1 MSTLN
6 ELLLALKAAVE
17 NSDTTE
23 FSRVVEALHRFPED
37 ERGVVVQL
45 INAFTEMYP
54 YINWEDDIAEI
65 EPQPRWILDRLPT
78 KHRIELDTG
87 LYRQLQLYFRSS
99 RVPKS
104 TTEKDIELLMD
115 ELLNKLLRDF
125 LKAHNI
131 EAKYRHLGT
140 SQLGQ

>member
-17 NSDTTE
+17 NSDATE
-23 FSRVVEALHRFPED
+23 FSRVIEALHHFPQE
-37 ERGVVVQL
+37 EKGVVVQL
-45 INAFTEMYP
+45 INALTERYP
-54 YINWEDDIAEI
+54 YVNWEDDIAAT

-78 KHRIELDTG
+78 HHKIELESG

-99 RVPKS
+99 RAPKP

-125 LKAHNI
+125 LKAHNV
-131 EAKYRHLGT
+131 EAKYWHSGT
-140 SQLGQ
+140 S